1 MAKLHPLLR
10 GFNVVFPLRDFVYL
24 LQLEEYE
31 TAEYMGRLHRF
42 FFRRGLE
49 RRDTLK
55 WTARAG
61 AVAAMTVAIFVFISV
76 GYGLMTH
83 SLAVSVVMF
92 ILLAFTLP
100 IVVLVANIFTMPFFA
115 VGRAMVWRRAAR
127 RVAAQPSLQ
136 IVVVAGSHGKTT
148 TKNLIYDMVRFTHKT
163 QLIGGNINTTTG
175 IAKWVMNN
183 VQPSTEVLIVEMDAY
198 HPGEIAASCRITPP
212 TIAVLTSIGDQHL
225 LRFGSQEAI
234 TRGLAEAFAM
244 PNSVRICGPKT
255 ASILSAAGVTA
266 DVRVV
271 DAPTYRGAALPCDA
285 LSVSVQEDAGYA
297 AAVADAL
304 NIPARFVEDAC
315 RNFAP
320 PDRRQKPADVFGY
333 EGIDDSYNI
342 SQATAHAGVEAAKA
356 MAQKAGKKLVVLT
369 AGIPELPPG
378 MDTEVNTAYGAFL
391 AARADAVVLL
401 LSEYANAVRQGLGTT
416 RTEQAQ
422 NMPEAIKQL
431 QAHFPPSD
439 FVLLFQPE
447 LTDASY

>member
-1 MAKLHPLLR
+1 MAKFHRLSR
-10 GFNVVFPLRDFVYL
+10 GFNAVFPLRDFVYL

-55 WTARAG
+55 WTARAI
-61 AVAAMTVAIFVFISV
+61 AVALTTVGIVLFVSI

-83 SLAVSVVMF
+83 LVVVSVIMLLL
-92 ILLAFTLP
+92 LLAMLP
-100 IVVLVANIFTMPFFA
+100 IVVLVANTLTIPLFVA
-115 VGRAMVWRRAAR
+115 GRAVVWRRAAR
-127 RVAAQPSLQ
+127 RVAAQPQLK

-175 IAKWVMNN
+175 IAKWVMKNL
-183 VQPSTEVLIVEMDAY
+183 QPKTEVLIVEMDAY

-234 TRGLAEAFAM
+234 TRGLAEVFAK
-244 PNSVRICGPKT
+244 PDSVRICGSKT
-255 ASILSAAGVTA
+255 TSILSTAGVTA

-271 DAPTYRGAALPCDA
+271 DAPMYRGTALPCDT
-285 LSVSVQEDAGYA
+285 LSASVQEDLGYA
-297 AAVADAL
+297 AAVADVL
-304 NIPARFVEDAC
+304 DIPARFVEDAC
-315 RNFAP
+315 RNFTP
-320 PDRRQKPADVFGY
+320 PDRRQRPADVFGY
-333 EGIDDSYNI
+333 DGIDDSYNI
-342 SQATAHAGVEAAKA
+342 SQATAHAGVQAAKA

-378 MDTEVNTAYGAFL
+378 MDMCVNEEYGVFL
-391 AARADAVVLL
+391 AQRADAVVLL
-401 LSEYANAVRQGLGTT
+401 LSEFADAVRKGLGAT
-416 RTEQAQ
+416 RTETAKD
-422 NMPEAIKQL
+422 MTEAVEQL
-431 QAHFPPSD
+431 QAHFPSSE